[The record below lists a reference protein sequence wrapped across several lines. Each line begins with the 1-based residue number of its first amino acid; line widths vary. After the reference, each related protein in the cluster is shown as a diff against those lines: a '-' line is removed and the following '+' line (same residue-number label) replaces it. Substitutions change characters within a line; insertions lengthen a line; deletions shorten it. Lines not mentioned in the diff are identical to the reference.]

1 MTITREEAIRILS
14 TRDAHGV
21 LCGYTNGVTEALDM
35 AIEALKAEPTG
46 DLISRTNAIE
56 AWDKLSKRGR
66 TEFDQVLMTLPS
78 ADVVSREDYH
88 NLLMA
93 SNDITKSCVFPQKL
107 VTVGDYPNDVI
118 SRNALMEYCS
128 NQKSK
133 TIDNNDIARFPSA
146 DAEWIPCSER
156 LPEEGEKVLA
166 STTNTIFTQ
175 VFKGTHGT
183 FDSWWWN
190 NNTIKT
196 IYAWMPLPKPYR

>member
-1 MTITREEAIRILS
+1 MT
-14 TRDAHGV
+14 
-21 LCGYTNGVTEALDM
+21 
-35 AIEALKAEPTG
+35 

-146 DAEWIPCSER
+146 DAEWIPITTSEPTTSNHV
-156 LPEEGEKVLA
+156 LVTYNWGDDNYDDYEVSELDYWVTKCAAEEGNKQCQMFIDHV
-166 STTNTIFTQ
+166 I
-175 VFKGTHGT
+175 
-183 FDSWWWN
+183 
-190 NNTIKT
+190 
-196 IYAWMPLPKPYR
+196 AWSFMPQPYKER